1 MQHMQ
6 TCIKNQVLAVGL
18 QGRGWEPGQ
27 VRAKLQELVEKHSD
41 VPKAPAY
48 TYSGAQIGKFHS
60 PRKKTR
66 PNPLLDA
73 YMFWE
78 AIAAFD
84 KRFPAGANAASGP
97 FMSPESLQ
105 LRSSYS

>member
-1 MQHMQ
+1 MQI
-6 TCIKNQVLAVGL
+6 CIKDRVLAVGL

-48 TYSGAQIGKFHS
+48 TYSGAQIGKIHALKN
-60 PRKKTR
+60 RNR
-66 PNPLLDA
+66 PNPLWDA

-78 AIAAFD
+78 AIAAF

-97 FMSPESLQ
+97 IMSPESLQ

>member
-6 TCIKNQVLAVGL
+6 ICIKDRVLAVGL

-48 TYSGAQIGKFHS
+48 TYSGAQFGRLHS
-60 PRKKTR
+60 
-66 PNPLLDA
+66 L
-73 YMFWE
+73 
-78 AIAAFD
+78 
-84 KRFPAGANAASGP
+84 KR
-97 FMSPESLQ
+97 
-105 LRSSYS
+105 